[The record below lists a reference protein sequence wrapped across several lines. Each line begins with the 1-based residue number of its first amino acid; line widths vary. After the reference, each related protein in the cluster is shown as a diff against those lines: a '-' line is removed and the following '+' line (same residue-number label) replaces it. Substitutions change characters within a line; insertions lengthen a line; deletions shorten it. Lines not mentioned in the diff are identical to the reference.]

1 LKLSLINGET
11 ELEDINERN
20 GEISLIL
27 VETIINVIN
36 AGSIWTK
43 GHAVRVSN
51 YAVQIA
57 KEMGFSDKEIMIL
70 RLAGLLHDI
79 GEIGTSDKLLSKVS
93 ITEKEYEIIK
103 EHPVHG
109 AKIFEKIEQLKDIAP
124 LIRHHHERVD
134 GKGYPD
140 SLNGEE
146 TPLSARIL
154 HVAESFDSMT
164 SDRPHRLSPGIE
176 YALSELKKHSGSQF
190 DSRVVDAFLKIS
202 TLEE

>member
-1 LKLSLINGET
+1 LKDIYET
-11 ELEDINERN
+11 D
-20 GEISLIL
+20 GEITVIL
-27 VETIINVIN
+27 VETIIDVIN
-36 AGSIWTK
+36 ARSIWTK
-43 GHAVRVSN
+43 GHALRVAN

-57 KEMGFSDKEIMIL
+57 KEMGFSDKEIMNL
-70 RLAGLLHDI
+70 KLAGLLHDI
-79 GEIGTSDKLLSKVS
+79 GEIGTSDHLISKPS
-93 ITEKEYEIIK
+93 ITDKEYEIIK

-109 AKIFEKIEQLKDIAP
+109 AKIFENIEQLKDIVP

-146 TPLSARIL
+146 TPISARIL

-164 SDRPHRLSPGIE
+164 SDRPHRSSPGIE

-190 DSRVVDAFLKIS
+190 DSRVVDAFLEIS
-202 TLEE
+202 TIEE

>member
-1 LKLSLINGET
+1 MKDPNET
-11 ELEDINERN
+11 Y
-20 GEISLIL
+20 GEIIVIL
-27 VETIINVIN
+27 VENNINVIN
-36 AGSIWTK
+36 ARSIWTK
-43 GHAVRVSN
+43 GHALRVAN

-57 KEMGFSDKEIMIL
+57 KEMGFSDKEIMNL

-79 GEIGTSDKLLSKVS
+79 GEVGTSDYLISKS
-93 ITEKEYEIIK
+93 AITDKEYEIIK

-109 AKIFEKIEQLKDIAP
+109 AKIFKNIEQLKDIVP

-146 TPLSARIL
+146 TPISARIL

-164 SDRPHRLSPGIE
+164 SDRPYRPSPGIE

-190 DSRVVDAFLKIS
+190 DSRVVDAFLEIS
-202 TLEE
+202 TIEE